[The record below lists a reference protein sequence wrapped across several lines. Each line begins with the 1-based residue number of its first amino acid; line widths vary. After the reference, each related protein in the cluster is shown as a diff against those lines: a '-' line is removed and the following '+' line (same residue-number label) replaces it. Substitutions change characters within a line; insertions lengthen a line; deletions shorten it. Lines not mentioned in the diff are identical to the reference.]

1 MMATQPARYIPALSF
16 TWLTPFYDPVLKWV
30 MQEDAFKRRLTSQV
44 NIQAGQQVLDLG
56 CGTGTLTLMLK
67 QLHPTAEVV
76 GLDGDQTVLAMAR
89 TKAEQAGLPITWDHG
104 LATELPYAAQAFDRV
119 VSSLMLHHLTR
130 AQKKQAFAEVLRVLR
145 PGGEFHIV
153 DFGPPHTF
161 AMRVFARVLRRME
174 ETPDHFDGLLPGLL
188 TQAGFSQVRESG
200 HVGTGLGPLSL
211 YQAVKPP
218 LR

>member
-1 MMATQPARYIPALSF
+1 MAPQPARYIPAL
-16 TWLTPFYDPVLKWV
+16 TWLTPLYDPVLKWV
-30 MQEDAFKRRLTSQV
+30 MQEEAFKRRLLAQA
-44 NIQAGQQVLDLG
+44 NLEAGQQVLDLG

-67 QLHPTAEVV
+67 QLHPGAQVT
-76 GLDGDQTVLAMAR
+76 GLDGDQTVLAMAWA
-89 TKAEQAGLPITWDHG
+89 KAEQAGLPITWDHG
-104 LATELPYAAQAFDRV
+104 LATELPYAADTFDRV

-145 PGGEFHIV
+145 PDGEFHLV

-161 AMRVFARVLRRME
+161 VMRVFARALRRLE

-188 TQAGFSQVRESG
+188 TQAGFSQVSESG

-211 YQAVKPP
+211 LQAVKR
-218 LR
+218 LQH